1 MRHYAPGAPPGGGTV
16 PAGGGGPA
24 ATHEHAAAAPRQQ
37 QPGRVERAI
46 DLLFSGIEGVLALLL
61 VAMLAMVLGNVLL
74 RYAFGTGIVVSEELS
89 RLGLVW
95 ITFAGAVV
103 AWRRG
108 AHLGVDNL
116 VQALPRAGRW
126 VCALLAEALTVLCC
140 VLVVIGTWQQHEV
153 SLSTNS
159 LVAGIPLIWM
169 YGMGY
174 VAGGGIGLLSLHK
187 LLRLLAG
194 GPRSVE
200 DLPHETAQVV
210 A

>member
-1 MRHYAPGAPPGGGTV
+1 MRHYAPGAPLGS
-16 PAGGGGPA
+16 GPA
-24 ATHEHAAAAPRQQ
+24 RGAGPATQSQPRA
-37 QPGRVERAI
+37 GRAV
-46 DLLFSGIEGVLALLL
+46 DLLFAGIEGLLALLL

-74 RYAFGTGIVVSEELS
+74 RYVFGTGIVVSEELS

-126 VCALLAEALTVLCC
+126 ICAVLAEALTVLCC
-140 VLVVIGTWQQHEV
+140 VLVVIGTWQQHAV
-153 SLSTNS
+153 SLSTTS

-194 GPRSVE
+194 GPRAVE